1 MLTIIETSVGTFQ
14 IDIDSRTTRQ
24 DVATNIARELGHRGA
39 RVPNSSGNSTWQILL
54 GTPQGRGF
62 VVERTITVYTFI
74 SYFPAQK

>member
-1 MLTIIETSVGTFQ
+1 MLTIIETSAGTFQ

-24 DVATNIARELGHRGA
+24 DVATNIARELSHRGA
-39 RVPNSSGNSTWQILL
+39 RVSNSSGGGNSTWQILL

-74 SYFPAQK
+74 S